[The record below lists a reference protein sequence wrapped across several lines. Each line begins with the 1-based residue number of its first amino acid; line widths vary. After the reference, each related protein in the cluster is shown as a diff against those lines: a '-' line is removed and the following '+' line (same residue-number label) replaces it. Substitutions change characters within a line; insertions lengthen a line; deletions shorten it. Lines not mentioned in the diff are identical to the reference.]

1 MGATDSIADLLL
13 SGRLRPA
20 AQVAA
25 EAPSRTSGAPRRAGV
40 GGAVIGLFLR
50 VAFGSDPQAVVL
62 HLTVRPFRG
71 PSQQRPIVPTPLRRC
86 CTVVRTCSDLSL
98 FSRPVMVSTLGTGG
112 PRRIVRAVPSTATH
126 GRPVHL
132 TPIMGKS
139 GGTSQDRCQGPGR
152 GTGGGCAGCAIGCI
166 QEVRRKTRPG
176 HPPGPGP
183 GPPRPVRARPRHGE
197 GLGSPVEV
205 ALGQVFRRLP
215 IRAL

>member
-40 GGAVIGLFLR
+40 GGTVIGLFLR

-86 CTVVRTCSDLSL
+86 CTVVRTCSDLSP
-98 FSRPVMVSTLGTGG
+98 FSRPVMVSTLGTGEHRG
-112 PRRIVRAVPSTATH
+112 SADLARLDVNRSLLHERRVLPDPAARAIRTLDGVISAPSDSLPPTDVHLSQQRPVAFTRTATAA
-126 GRPVHL
+126 L
-132 TPIMGKS
+132 T
-139 GGTSQDRCQGPGR
+139 
-152 GTGGGCAGCAIGCI
+152 
-166 QEVRRKTRPG
+166 RR
-176 HPPGPGP
+176 
-183 GPPRPVRARPRHGE
+183 RA
-197 GLGSPVEV
+197 
-205 ALGQVFRRLP
+205 
-215 IRAL
+215 

>member
-86 CTVVRTCSDLSL
+86 CTVVRTCSDFSL
-98 FSRPVMVSTLGTGG
+98 FSRAGDGVNSRD
-112 PRRIVRAVPSTATH
+112 RRAS
-126 GRPVHL
+126 
-132 TPIMGKS
+132 GK
-139 GGTSQDRCQGPGR
+139 C
-152 GTGGGCAGCAIGCI
+152 
-166 QEVRRKTRPG
+166 
-176 HPPGPGP
+176 
-183 GPPRPVRARPRHGE
+183 
-197 GLGSPVEV
+197 
-205 ALGQVFRRLP
+205 
-215 IRAL
+215 